1 VSRAPPHAFGPIGEV
16 IDRTADTAPIA
27 PILIRC
33 SPAIAVALQALFR
46 DAPRVGRAG
55 ALGSTR
61 REPGAARTGASAS
74 ALAHGRR
81 VWIALGIVYV
91 AWGSTYVGIRVM
103 DRTIP
108 PLVGSAVRFITAG
121 IVMYAF
127 LALRR
132 RSLPRVSGRELASLA
147 LVSVLLLSGGNGL
160 VTVGELHVPA
170 GFAALLVASMPLWL
184 VVLRTISGDRPHGAT
199 LAGLGIGFVG
209 VAVLVLRGGHGAGV
223 SVGHAMI
230 VVAAALCWATGS
242 LLSSRLPLPADL
254 AAGTAIEM
262 VIGGVVL
269 AVIGPLAGERW
280 GTVFS
285 HASADSL
292 IAIAYLA
299 LAGSILAF
307 TAYVWLLRNA
317 PISQISTYAYV
328 NPAVAVVLSAL
339 ILGESVTGLMVAGGA
354 IIVVAVAVVI
364 RSEARAQAAA
374 RRDGEEVG
382 DLALEDP
389 AG

>member
-1 VSRAPPHAFGPIGEV
+1 MQLRFKRQFA
-16 IDRTADTAPIA
+16 
-27 PILIRC
+27 IL
-33 SPAIAVALQALFR
+33 
-46 DAPRVGRAG
+46 PRVGRAG
-55 ALGSTR
+55 AVGSAGR
-61 REPGAARTGASAS
+61 DGAAARLSGPARDLHA
-74 ALAHGRR
+74 RR

-108 PLVGSAVRFITAG
+108 PLIGSAVRFVAAG
-121 IVMYAF
+121 LVMYAF

-132 RSLPRVSGRELASLA
+132 RALPRVSGRELASLA

-184 VVLRTISGDRPHGAT
+184 VVLRTIVGDRPRSAT
-199 LAGLGIGFVG
+199 LVGLGIGFVG
-209 VAVLVLRGGHGAGV
+209 VGLLVLRGGHGAGV
-223 SVGHAMI
+223 SVPHALI
-230 VVAAALCWATGS
+230 VVGAALSWATGS
-242 LLSSRLPLPADL
+242 LLSSRLPLPVDL

-262 VIGGVVL
+262 VIGGL
-269 AVIGPLAGERW
+269 ALAAIGPLAGEHW
-280 GTVFS
+280 GTAFAR
-285 HASADSL
+285 ASADSL
-292 IAIAYLA
+292 LAIVYLA

-328 NPAVAVVLSAL
+328 NPAVAVILSAL
-339 ILGESVTGLMVAGGA
+339 ILGEAVTGLMVLGGA

-364 RSEARAQAAA
+364 RSEAQGRALDAAA
-374 RRDGEEVG
+374 RRQRE
-382 DLALEDP
+382 LALEER
-389 AG
+389 G